1 MAGFGD
7 PLPGAERHAEEHTS
21 TAFRAGCDSGER
33 TSEAEPLGEAHFLHG
48 TAVQAQERPST
59 ACEQ

>member
-7 PLPGAERHAEEHTS
+7 PLSGAEQCAEEHTS

-33 TSEAEPLGEAHFLHG
+33 TSETGPLGEAHTQWGSTDCAAEFGEDMLH
-48 TAVQAQERPST
+48 
-59 ACEQ
+59 